1 MQRSFQ
7 NGRPIAETLRTLR
20 FCDPIARTM
29 DKKTKQS
36 ARVGAG
42 RRAPPAATA
51 TGLIQDT
58 CGREERAK
66 TTLVTLRPL
75 DQQRTVGTFPSNLVL
90 IIRSSMP
97 RNLIQDHRLKVPRA
111 ARSMHGR
118 GSGVKST
125 CRAFDSHGTEP
136 NKAGPQGSS
145 EAFPCGRRTSSD
157 SSVGFR

>member
-1 MQRSFQ
+1 MQHSFQ
-7 NGRPIAETLRTLR
+7 NESRPIAETLRTLR

-36 ARVGAG
+36 AGVGVE

-51 TGLIQDT
+51 VAGLIQDT

-97 RNLIQDHRLKVPRA
+97 RNLIQDHRLKGLPGGAVDARTGVGGQINVP
-111 ARSMHGR
+111 
-118 GSGVKST
+118 
-125 CRAFDSHGTEP
+125 CL
-136 NKAGPQGSS
+136 
-145 EAFPCGRRTSSD
+145 
-157 SSVGFR
+157 